1 MTLKLMRIRINY
13 SRYVVRR
20 KPDVLVIHTGTND
33 LTNRVHTMKEVKQLV
48 ECVKELDQEE
58 EEVKI
63 GF

>member
-1 MTLKLMRIRINY
+1 M
-13 SRYVVRR
+13 
-20 KPDVLVIHTGTND
+20 IHTGTND